1 METLLI
7 VLCVLVFA
15 NLILVIVFRPKLSSG
30 LRSLPHKIDL
40 LQHTLSKIELN
51 VRDDFRTSRMEIA
64 ALTREN
70 RAELAGTLGEMK
82 AELASVLREKFGTL
96 EEKQLKLVEKTE
108 SKLEQMRQTVDEK
121 LTRTLNERLGQSFEQ
136 VGKHL
141 ENVQKGLGE
150 MQHLAADVGG
160 LKKVLANV
168 KIRGGIGEVQLA
180 MLLEQ
185 VLAPVQYEA
194 NVRTKAGSRESVEF
208 AIKFPG
214 SEEHTTI
221 YLPVDAKFPKD
232 VYERLVLAY
241 EAGATEEIEAA
252 SRNLETTLRRMAKEI
267 RDKYI
272 DPPHTTDFAVL
283 FLPFESIYAEVIRR
297 TALVDQLQQ
306 EYKITVAGPTTF
318 AAILNSLQMG
328 FRTLALQQR
337 TRDVWQVLGAV
348 KTEFHKF
355 GGLLEK
361 AQKNIHAASD
371 TVDDLL
377 GKRTRAISR
386 KLREIEALP
395 DNGSQQLLPDPEA
408 GRNIDKNPAP
418 GLIGNG

>member
-15 NLILVIVFRPKLSSG
+15 NLILVIVFRPKLPSG
-30 LRSLPHKIDL
+30 LSSLPHKIDL

-348 KTEFHKF
+348 KTEFDKF

-408 GRNIDKNPAP
+408 GGNIDKNPAP